1 MRALPS
7 AVSDHSHSINV
18 AHKGR
23 SADLL
28 KDSTKR
34 KRTREEV
41 KEVADEE
48 EKLKENKQGYL
59 KENKRLRTERDD
71 LRQEVIQLRRSD
83 QVLKQLQHQGLL
95 D

>member
-1 MRALPS
+1 M
-7 AVSDHSHSINV
+7 
-18 AHKGR
+18 
-23 SADLL
+23 
-28 KDSTKR
+28 
-34 KRTREEV
+34 
-41 KEVADEE
+41 ADEE

-59 KENKRLRTERDD
+59 KEYKRLRTERDD